1 MKQIVDLV
9 RNRMTTVL
17 LPVFCDLET
26 GLRIVREIKP
36 HVMHLCSTDMLSLDD
51 LRSVKKELGEIKL
64 LQAIPVGLP
73 GRSDKT
79 DSLGLALEYQEVA
92 DIFILDT
99 YAGDYSEGSTE
110 VPGMIGIT
118 GKVHDW
124 AVSRKIV
131 EQCRKPVILAGG
143 LNPDNVAAAI
153 KLCSP
158 GALTRAP
165 ALTSA
170 AGKKILPKSPRLSK
184 MHARL
189 YKKIN
194 KHIINYPYFRL
205 LAILCRIISNSTT
218 APATD
223 ALSESSSPF
232 MGIEMQKS
240 HLLVTSCRMP
250 LPSAP
255 IMTATSRLKSNP
267 YKLVSAS
274 GAVPTIQTPSFFNS
288 STVAA
293 IFTTRHSGICSIAPD
308 EAFATAPVIEAERSL
323 GNMMPVAPQQ

>member
-1 MKQIVDLV
+1 MIVQIYGTKTLEDAEALAALGVDYIGLDVADDPADRALMKQVVDLV
-9 RNRMTTVL
+9 RDRMTTVL
-17 LPVFCDLET
+17 LPVFCDFET

-51 LRSVKKELGEIKL
+51 LRAVKKELDGIKL

-131 EQCRKPVILAGG
+131 EQYRKPVILAGG

-153 KLCSP
+153 KTVQPWGVDSCT
-158 GALTRAP
+158 GTDICR
-165 ALTSA
+165 
-170 AGKKILPKSPRLSK
+170 GKKD
-184 MHARL
+184 
-189 YKKIN
+189 
-194 KHIINYPYFRL
+194 
-205 LAILCRIISNSTT
+205 LA
-218 APATD
+218 
-223 ALSESSSPF
+223 
-232 MGIEMQKS
+232 K
-240 HLLVTSCRMP
+240 
-250 LPSAP
+250 
-255 IMTATSRLKSNP
+255 
-267 YKLVSAS
+267 
-274 GAVPTIQTPSFFNS
+274 
-288 STVAA
+288 VAA
-293 IFTTRHSGICSIAPD
+293 FVKVVRAV
-308 EAFATAPVIEAERSL
+308 E
-323 GNMMPVAPQQ
+323 

>member
-1 MKQIVDLV
+1 MIVQIYGTKTIEDAAALVALGVDYIGLDVADDPADRALMKQIVDLV
-9 RNRMTTVL
+9 RDRMTTVL
-17 LPVFCDLET
+17 LPVFCNFET

-51 LRSVKKELGEIKL
+51 LRSVKKELGGIKL

-124 AVSRKIV
+124 AISRKIV

-153 KLCSP
+153 KAVQPWGVDSCT
-158 GALTRAP
+158 GTDICR
-165 ALTSA
+165 
-170 AGKKILPKSPRLSK
+170 GKKDIAKVTAFVQA
-184 MHARL
+184 ARA
-189 YKKIN
+189 Y
-194 KHIINYPYFRL
+194 
-205 LAILCRIISNSTT
+205 
-218 APATD
+218 
-223 ALSESSSPF
+223 E
-232 MGIEMQKS
+232 
-240 HLLVTSCRMP
+240 
-250 LPSAP
+250 
-255 IMTATSRLKSNP
+255 
-267 YKLVSAS
+267 
-274 GAVPTIQTPSFFNS
+274 
-288 STVAA
+288 
-293 IFTTRHSGICSIAPD
+293 
-308 EAFATAPVIEAERSL
+308 
-323 GNMMPVAPQQ
+323 

>member
-1 MKQIVDLV
+1 MIVQIYGTKTIEDAEALVALGVDYIGLDVADDPTDRALMKQIVDLV
-9 RNRMTTVL
+9 GDRMTTVL

-64 LQAIPVGLP
+64 LQAIPVGMP

-153 KLCSP
+153 KTVQPWGVDSCT
-158 GALTRAP
+158 GTDICR
-165 ALTSA
+165 
-170 AGKKILPKSPRLSK
+170 GKKD
-184 MHARL
+184 
-189 YKKIN
+189 
-194 KHIINYPYFRL
+194 
-205 LAILCRIISNSTT
+205 LA
-218 APATD
+218 
-223 ALSESSSPF
+223 
-232 MGIEMQKS
+232 K
-240 HLLVTSCRMP
+240 
-250 LPSAP
+250 
-255 IMTATSRLKSNP
+255 
-267 YKLVSAS
+267 
-274 GAVPTIQTPSFFNS
+274 
-288 STVAA
+288 VAA
-293 IFTTRHSGICSIAPD
+293 FVKVVRAV
-308 EAFATAPVIEAERSL
+308 E
-323 GNMMPVAPQQ
+323 

>member
-1 MKQIVDLV
+1 MIVQIYGTKTIEDAEALVALGVDYIGLDVADDPADPALMKQIVDLV
-9 RNRMTTVL
+9 RDRMTTVL
-17 LPVFCDLET
+17 LPVFCDFET

-36 HVMHLCSTDMLSLDD
+36 HVMHLCSTDMLSFVE

-143 LNPDNVAAAI
+143 LSPDNVAAAI
-153 KLCSP
+153 KAVQPWGVDSCT
-158 GALTRAP
+158 GTDICR
-165 ALTSA
+165 
-170 AGKKILPKSPRLSK
+170 GKKD
-184 MHARL
+184 
-189 YKKIN
+189 
-194 KHIINYPYFRL
+194 
-205 LAILCRIISNSTT
+205 LA
-218 APATD
+218 
-223 ALSESSSPF
+223 
-232 MGIEMQKS
+232 K
-240 HLLVTSCRMP
+240 
-250 LPSAP
+250 
-255 IMTATSRLKSNP
+255 
-267 YKLVSAS
+267 
-274 GAVPTIQTPSFFNS
+274 
-288 STVAA
+288 VAA
-293 IFTTRHSGICSIAPD
+293 FVKNA
-308 EAFATAPVIEAERSL
+308 RSAVQKL
-323 GNMMPVAPQQ
+323 K

>member
-1 MKQIVDLV
+1 LIVQIYGTKTIEDAEALVALGVDYIGLDVADDAADRALMQQIVDLV

-36 HVMHLCSTDMLSLDD
+36 HVMHLCSSDMLSLDD

-124 AVSRKIV
+124 TVSRKIV

-143 LNPDNVAAAI
+143 LNPDNVGAAI
-153 KLCSP
+153 KAVQPWGVDSCT
-158 GALTRAP
+158 GTDICR
-165 ALTSA
+165 
-170 AGKKILPKSPRLSK
+170 GKKDIAK
-184 MHARL
+184 
-189 YKKIN
+189 
-194 KHIINYPYFRL
+194 
-205 LAILCRIISNSTT
+205 
-218 APATD
+218 
-223 ALSESSSPF
+223 
-232 MGIEMQKS
+232 
-240 HLLVTSCRMP
+240 
-250 LPSAP
+250 
-255 IMTATSRLKSNP
+255 
-267 YKLVSAS
+267 
-274 GAVPTIQTPSFFNS
+274 
-288 STVAA
+288 VAA
-293 IFTTRHSGICSIAPD
+293 FVKNA
-308 EAFATAPVIEAERSL
+308 RSVVQKL
-323 GNMMPVAPQQ
+323 K

>member
-1 MKQIVDLV
+1 MIVQIYGTKTIEDAEALVALGVDYIGLDVADDPADRALMKQIVDLV
-9 RNRMTTVL
+9 RNRMTIVL

-51 LRSVKKELGEIKL
+51 LRSVKKELGGIKL

-124 AVSRKIV
+124 AISKKIV
-131 EQCRKPVILAGG
+131 EQCKKPVILAGG

-153 KLCSP
+153 KAVQPWGVYSCT
-158 GALTRAP
+158 GTDICR
-165 ALTSA
+165 
-170 AGKKILPKSPRLSK
+170 GKKD
-184 MHARL
+184 
-189 YKKIN
+189 
-194 KHIINYPYFRL
+194 
-205 LAILCRIISNSTT
+205 LA
-218 APATD
+218 
-223 ALSESSSPF
+223 
-232 MGIEMQKS
+232 K
-240 HLLVTSCRMP
+240 
-250 LPSAP
+250 
-255 IMTATSRLKSNP
+255 
-267 YKLVSAS
+267 
-274 GAVPTIQTPSFFNS
+274 
-288 STVAA
+288 VAA
-293 IFTTRHSGICSIAPD
+293 FVQAARAY
-308 EAFATAPVIEAERSL
+308 E
-323 GNMMPVAPQQ
+323 